1 MLRTLTKNILRKR
14 EKKKKKEEW
23 SSPSAEEVAFF
34 AKV

>member
-1 MLRTLTKNILRKR
+1 MLRTLTKNIQRKR
-14 EKKKKKEEW
+14 KKKTKEEW